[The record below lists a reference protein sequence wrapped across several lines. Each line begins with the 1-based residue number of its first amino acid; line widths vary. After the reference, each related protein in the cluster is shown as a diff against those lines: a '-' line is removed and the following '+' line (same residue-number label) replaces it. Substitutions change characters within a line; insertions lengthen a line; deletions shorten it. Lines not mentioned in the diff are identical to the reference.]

1 MQLVLP
7 LICENIFLFC
17 FKKKTREGRKRKVL
31 TPRQRTGSVE
41 EGEYENNK
49 ANRAQDMKEEGG
61 RLAGEFV
68 LIFSLMI
75 VKMSHLSG

>member
-1 MQLVLP
+1 MKTF
-7 LICENIFLFC
+7 FLFC

-49 ANRAQDMKEEGG
+49 ASRAQDMKEEGG
-61 RLAGEFV
+61 HLVGEFV
-68 LIFSLMI
+68 LIFLLMI